1 MKYCCVSLYLV
12 LILFINKYR
21 TSQSWWKWR
30 IWSCR
35 LVLDKLRLRRAENR
49 RLCHWR
55 ACSMAVIS
63 YNNGSLLMNVA
74 WISLILWIWSPTI
87 TFLIER
93 IVWEVP
99 SWNIVW
105 RQLFHRWRWFS
116 FVRSEY
122 TRTFR
127 RKYVLS
133 QILLCYTVTIPVLWS
148 WVIVLKLH
156 L

>member
-1 MKYCCVSLYLV
+1 MEYCCVSLYLV

-21 TSQSWWKWR
+21 AGQSWENWWVL
-30 IWSCR
+30 SCG
-35 LVLDKLRLRRAENR
+35 LVLDKLRLRRAENC

-55 ACSMAVIS
+55 VCKMAIVS

-99 SWNIVW
+99 SWIIV
-105 RQLFHRWRWFS
+105 RSQLFHRWRWFS
-116 FVRSEY
+116 IVRSEY

-133 QILLCYTVTIPVLWS
+133 QILLCYTVTISVLWS
-148 WVIVLKLH
+148 WIIIP
-156 L
+156 